1 MCESAREHCLCDR
14 ELRKR
19 ERERVCVCVCAR
31 ARARVCVADTSVDF
45 RGCTIEA
52 SKFEDTDE
60 RNGGRIVG
68 FVAAD

>member
-1 MCESAREHCLCDR
+1 M
-14 ELRKR
+14 
-19 ERERVCVCVCAR
+19 CVCVRACVCAC
-31 ARARVCVADTSVDF
+31 VCACVPDTSVDL
-45 RGCTIEA
+45 RECTIEA

>member
-1 MCESAREHCLCDR
+1 MC
-14 ELRKR
+14 
-19 ERERVCVCVCAR
+19 VCVCVC
-31 ARARVCVADTSVDF
+31 ARARVCVADTSVDL
-45 RGCTIEA
+45 RECTIEA

>member
-1 MCESAREHCLCDR
+1 MGGVGVDAF
-14 ELRKR
+14 
-19 ERERVCVCVCAR
+19 CVCVF
-31 ARARVCVADTSVDF
+31 VCLCVSVCLSVCIADTSVGL
-45 RGCTIEA
+45 RECTIEA

>member
-1 MCESAREHCLCDR
+1 M
-14 ELRKR
+14 
-19 ERERVCVCVCAR
+19 CVC
-31 ARARVCVADTSVDF
+31 ARARVCVADTSVDL
-45 RGCTIEA
+45 RECTIEA